1 MLPESSV
8 FAHSYRHSFHIRIP
22 IVEPTA
28 IPVNLKRA
36 LWRVCTCARI
46 NFDGERAYMNP
57 EHGASIILDWE
68 TLERRSGGNY
78 RVFELEWVRRRHPLN
93 GSSAE
98 FVVLHTP
105 VWVNVIPITPEGN
118 VVMVRQF
125 RHGIEA
131 VTLEFPGGIATANED
146 PRDAAIRECLEETGF
161 SGASDTIE
169 FLGEQLPNP
178 AFMATRCYSFAWY
191 GCMRTTAPRW
201 DEHEIVE
208 TVEVPLGDI
217 ERLIATGAIQHSINL
232 AAWSLFR
239 LRSTSVEPSWRM

>member
-1 MLPESSV
+1 MLPEPSS
-8 FAHSYRHSFHIRIP
+8 FAHSFRHSFHARIST
-22 IVEPTA
+22 VEPTA
-28 IPVNLKRA
+28 IPVNLKRP
-36 LWRVCTCARI
+36 LCHLYTGVRI
-46 NFDGERAYMNP
+46 NFDGKRACMNA

-68 TLERRSGGNY
+68 TLERRGGGNY

-93 GSSAE
+93 GSNAE

-105 VWVNVIPITPEGN
+105 LWVNVIPITTEGN

-131 VTLEFPGGIATANED
+131 VTLEFPGGVAAANED
-146 PRDAAIRECLEETGF
+146 PRDAAIRECIEETGF
-161 SGASDTIE
+161 SGASDTLE

-191 GCMRTTAPRW
+191 GCMRTTLPQC

-208 TVEVPLGDI
+208 AVEVPLGDI
-217 ERLIATGAIQHSINL
+217 ERLITSGAIQHSINL
-232 AAWSLFR
+232 AAWTLFR
-239 LRSTSVEPSWRM
+239 LRSTSVELSWRM